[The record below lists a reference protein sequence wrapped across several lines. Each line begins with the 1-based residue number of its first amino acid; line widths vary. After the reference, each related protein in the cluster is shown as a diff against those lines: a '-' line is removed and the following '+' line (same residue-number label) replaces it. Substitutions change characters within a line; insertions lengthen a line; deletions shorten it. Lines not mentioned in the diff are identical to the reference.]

1 MTVQVFWTTIDNMKD
16 EYKKDFKQISAIL
29 PNAEADAVKAL
40 IRDNN
45 LTIPDFIRGAYY
57 LLLNGDFARV
67 PEIATQL
74 NK

>member
-45 LTIPDFIRGAYY
+45 LTIPDFIRGAYF
-57 LLLNGDFARV
+57 LLLHGDFARV
-67 PEIATQL
+67 PEIAARL

>member
-40 IRDNN
+40 IRNNN
-45 LTIPDFIRGAYY
+45 LTIPDFIRGAYF

-67 PEIATQL
+67 PEIAARL

>member
-1 MTVQVFWTTIDNMKD
+1 MKD
-16 EYKKDFKQISAIL
+16 EYKSDYKQISAIL

-57 LLLNGDFARV
+57 LLLNGDFAACRKLRRALTSNFTKGKK
-67 PEIATQL
+67 I
-74 NK
+74 

>member
-1 MTVQVFWTTIDNMKD
+1 MKD
-16 EYKKDFKQISAIL
+16 EYKNDYKQISAIL

-45 LTIPDFIRGAYY
+45 LTIPDFIRGAYF
-57 LLLNGDFARV
+57 LLLNCDFARV
-67 PEIATQL
+67 PEVAARL

>member
-45 LTIPDFIRGAYY
+45 LTIPDFIRGAYF

-67 PEIATQL
+67 PDIAARI

>member
-29 PNAEADAVKAL
+29 PNAEAYAVKAL

-67 PEIATQL
+67 PEIAARL

>member
-1 MTVQVFWTTIDNMKD
+1 MKD
-16 EYKKDFKQISAIL
+16 KYKSDYKQISAIL

-45 LTIPDFIRGAYY
+45 LTIPDFIRGAYF

-67 PEIATQL
+67 PEIAARL

>member
-1 MTVQVFWTTIDNMKD
+1 MKD
-16 EYKKDFKQISAIL
+16 EYKNNYKQISAIL
-29 PNAEADAVKAL
+29 PNAEAAAVKAL

-67 PEIATQL
+67 PEIATRL

>member
-1 MTVQVFWTTIDNMKD
+1 MTVQVFWTTIDNMKN

-67 PEIATQL
+67 PEIAARL

>member
-16 EYKKDFKQISAIL
+16 EYKNDYKQISAIL

-45 LTIPDFIRGAYY
+45 LTIPDFIRGAYF

-67 PEIATQL
+67 PDIAARL

>member
-16 EYKKDFKQISAIL
+16 EYKNDYKQISAIL

-67 PEIATQL
+67 TDIAARL

>member
-16 EYKKDFKQISAIL
+16 EYKNDYKQISAIL

-67 PEIATQL
+67 PDIAARL

>member
-1 MTVQVFWTTIDNMKD
+1 MKD

-29 PNAEADAVKAL
+29 PNAEADAVKTL

-67 PEIATQL
+67 PEIAARL

>member
-67 PEIATQL
+67 PEIAARL

>member
-16 EYKKDFKQISAIL
+16 EYKNDYKQISAIL

-45 LTIPDFIRGAYY
+45 LTIPDFIRGAYF

-67 PEIATQL
+67 PEIAARL

>member
-67 PEIATQL
+67 PEIAARLT
-74 NK
+74 K

>member
-1 MTVQVFWTTIDNMKD
+1 MKD
-16 EYKKDFKQISAIL
+16 EYKNDYKQISAIL
-29 PNAEADAVKAL
+29 PNAEADTVKRL
-40 IRDNN
+40 LKEKS

-67 PEIATQL
+67 PEIAARL

>member
-67 PEIATQL
+67 PDIAARL

>member
-1 MTVQVFWTTIDNMKD
+1 MKD
-16 EYKKDFKQISAIL
+16 EYKNDYKQISAIL

-40 IRDNN
+40 IRDKN
-45 LTIPDFIRGAYY
+45 LTIPDFIRGAYF

-67 PEIATQL
+67 PDIAARL

>member
-1 MTVQVFWTTIDNMKD
+1 MKD
-16 EYKKDFKQISAIL
+16 EYKKDFKQISTIL
-29 PNAEADAVKAL
+29 PNAEADAVKRL
-40 IRDNN
+40 LKEKN

-67 PEIATQL
+67 PEIATRL

>member
-16 EYKKDFKQISAIL
+16 EYKNDYKQISAIL

-67 PEIATQL
+67 PEIAARL

>member
-1 MTVQVFWTTIDNMKD
+1 MTVQVFWTIDMKD
-16 EYKKDFKQISAIL
+16 EYKNDYKQISAIL

-67 PEIATQL
+67 PEIAARL

>member
-1 MTVQVFWTTIDNMKD
+1 MKD
-16 EYKKDFKQISAIL
+16 KYKSDYKQISAIL

-67 PEIATQL
+67 PDIAARL

>member
-1 MTVQVFWTTIDNMKD
+1 MKD
-16 EYKKDFKQISAIL
+16 EYKKDFKQIYAIL

-67 PEIATQL
+67 PEIAARL

>member
-29 PNAEADAVKAL
+29 SNAEANAVKAL

-45 LTIPDFIRGAYY
+45 LTIPDFIRGAYF

-67 PEIATQL
+67 PEIAARL

>member
-45 LTIPDFIRGAYY
+45 LTIPDFIRGAYF

-67 PEIATQL
+67 PDIAARL

>member
-16 EYKKDFKQISAIL
+16 ECKKDFKQISAIL

-45 LTIPDFIRGAYY
+45 LTIPDFIRGAYF

-67 PEIATQL
+67 PEIAARL

>member
-1 MTVQVFWTTIDNMKD
+1 MKD

-67 PEIATQL
+67 PKLRHALTNNITKGKKYEI
-74 NK
+74 

>member
-1 MTVQVFWTTIDNMKD
+1 MTVQVFWTIDMKD
-16 EYKKDFKQISAIL
+16 EYKNNYKQISAIL
-29 PNAEADAVKAL
+29 PNAEAAAVKAL

-67 PEIATQL
+67 PEIATRL

>member
-1 MTVQVFWTTIDNMKD
+1 MKD
-16 EYKKDFKQISAIL
+16 EYKSDYKQISAIL
-29 PNAEADAVKAL
+29 PNAEADAVKRL
-40 IRDNN
+40 LKEKN

-67 PEIATQL
+67 PEIATRL

>member
-16 EYKKDFKQISAIL
+16 EYKKDYKQISAIL
-29 PNAEADAVKAL
+29 PNAEADAVKTL

-67 PEIATQL
+67 PEIAARL

>member
-1 MTVQVFWTTIDNMKD
+1 MTVQVFWTIDNMKD

-29 PNAEADAVKAL
+29 PNAEADAVKRL
-40 IRDNN
+40 LKEKN

-67 PEIATQL
+67 PEIAARL

>member
-45 LTIPDFIRGAYY
+45 LTIPDFIRGAYF

-67 PEIATQL
+67 PEIAARL

>member
-1 MTVQVFWTTIDNMKD
+1 MKD
-16 EYKKDFKQISAIL
+16 EYKNDYKQISAIL
-29 PNAEADAVKAL
+29 PNAEASAVKAL

-45 LTIPDFIRGAYY
+45 LTIPDFIRGAYF

-67 PEIATQL
+67 PEIAARL

>member
-16 EYKKDFKQISAIL
+16 EYKNDYKQISAIL
-29 PNAEADAVKAL
+29 PNAEAYAVKAL

-67 PEIATQL
+67 PEIAARL

>member
-1 MTVQVFWTTIDNMKD
+1 MKD
-16 EYKKDFKQISAIL
+16 EYKNDFKQISAIL
-29 PNAEADAVKAL
+29 PNAEAYAVKAL

-67 PEIATQL
+67 PEIAARL